1 MPSRT
6 GPASPAPTVAKVLR
20 TSGIPRSSARIAPT
34 RSRVSRREAS
44 GADRK
49 LIWNSARST
58 GVKNSVFSEANAA
71 TPPRNASEAR
81 ARIVF
86 RCPRA
91 HAITA
96 RYRSAVRSNPSL
108 NRSRIR
114 ATRCRFPVRSMSGSC
129 QRDDSI
135 GSSVNDTKRETST
148 AKATVIP
155 NWKKNLPTIPFMNAT
170 GTKTATMEKVV
181 ARTASPI
188 SAVPARAASKW
199 SWPCSRCRTMFSRT
213 TIASSMRR
221 PIARDSAISVMTLSV
236 IPMKFMTMKEEMTE
250 IGRVSPVITVERH
263 ELRKQKTMKIVRI
276 PPRIRVVWTS
286 STESRIMIDAS
297 RTTSIRVPAGS
308 SGCRRAISLFTSST
322 TETVFAPDCFWMSR
336 ATAGTPFT
344 RARDRGSSIP
354 STTSATSPSRT
365 GRPFLCP
372 ITIAGNPDTSAGF
385 PETRNGNSEPF
396 PVSRPRGVLT
406 FSDRIPAITSSTP
419 IPSAS
424 RRAWSMSTLT
434 SRLEEPTRSTFP
446 TPGRFSN
453 RRLTFFSTRVV
464 RSLGGRASDRTAR
477 DTIGA
482 AAKSSFWMIGSSIPS
497 GSSPRMAAILAR
509 ASWAPSL
516 SLTSSWNWTMTVETL
531 SREIERTFFT
541 PAIVLT
547 ASSIRLLTSRS
558 TLSGEAPG
566 NFVTMVTTGISTS
579 GNMSTA
585 SRL

>member
-1 MPSRT
+1 
-6 GPASPAPTVAKVLR
+6 
-20 TSGIPRSSARIAPT
+20 
-34 RSRVSRREAS
+34 
-44 GADRK
+44 
-49 LIWNSARST
+49 
-58 GVKNSVFSEANAA
+58 
-71 TPPRNASEAR
+71 
-81 ARIVF
+81 
-86 RCPRA
+86 
-91 HAITA
+91 
-96 RYRSAVRSNPSL
+96 
-108 NRSRIR
+108 
-114 ATRCRFPVRSMSGSC
+114 MSGSC
-129 QRDDSI
+129 HLEESI
-135 GSSVNDTKRETST
+135 GSRVNDTKRETST

-155 NWKKNLPTIPFMNAT
+155 NWKKKRPTIPFMNAT

-181 ARTASPI
+181 ASTASPI

-199 SWPCSRCRTMFSRT
+199 SSPCSRCRTMFSRT

-221 PIARDSAISVMTLSV
+221 PMARDSAISVITLSV

-276 PPRIRVVWTS
+276 PPRIKVVWTS
-286 STESRIMIDAS
+286 STESRIMIEAS
-297 RTTSIRVPAGS
+297 RTISILVPGGS
-308 SGCRRAISLFTSST
+308 SGCRRAISFFTSST
-322 TETVFAPDCFWMSR
+322 TETVFAPDCFWMSS

-344 RARDRGSSIP
+344 SARDRGSSIP
-354 STTSATSPSRT
+354 STTPATSPSST

-372 ITIAGNPDTSAGF
+372 ITIDGNRDTSTGF
-385 PETRNGNSEPF
+385 PETRNGNSDPSL
-396 PVSRPRGVLT
+396 VNRPRGVLT

-446 TPGRFSN
+446 TPGMFSK

-464 RSLGGRASDRTAR
+464 RSLAGRVSDRTAR

-509 ASWAPSL
+509 ASWAPSF
-516 SLTSSWNWTMTVETL
+516 SFTSSWNWTMTVETL

-541 PAIVLT
+541 PAIGLT